1 MKKIWLA
8 LALPLMIWAQQGPP
22 AVTQAPE
29 PHRVTKL
36 IRLNYAKASDIAD
49 LLRPEG
55 FNINAQNGLHAIVV
69 EGPDTRIA
77 EAEQII
83 KQLDQPSP
91 SETARTRNIEV
102 TVYVIGATTKGDSA
116 HTLPP
121 DLAGVAKQFHTIFP
135 YTDYRLLDTAVLVSR
150 IGNGSST
157 SSFMPDF
164 PAPDPNR
171 KSHYN
176 IDYTTIPDASN
187 TSPEV
192 VKFHE
197 FTFLGELPWGPVR
210 LSSDFDVREGQKVVV
225 GKTTVNNDDSA
236 IFLVLS
242 AKELR

>member
-1 MKKIWLA
+1 MKRVLLVLA
-8 LALPLMIWAQQGPP
+8 LAEMMRGQA

-29 PHRVTKL
+29 PHTKL
-36 IRLNYAKASDIAD
+36 IHLNFAKASDIAD

-69 EGPDTRIA
+69 EGPDARVA

-83 KQLDQPSP
+83 KDLDRPSP
-91 SETARTRNIEV
+91 DEKARDRDVEV
-102 TVYVIGATTKGDSA
+102 TVYLIGATTKAEAA
-116 HTLPP
+116 HTLSA
-121 DLAGVAKQFHTIFP
+121 DLAGVAKQLHAIFP

-150 IGNGSST
+150 TGNGSTT

-171 KSHYN
+171 KSHYS
-176 IDYTTIPDASN
+176 ITYLTMADVSN
-187 TSPEV
+187 TSPEL

-197 FTFLGELPWGPVR
+197 FTFQGDLPWGPVR
-210 LSSDFDVREGQKVVV
+210 LETDVDVREGQKVVV